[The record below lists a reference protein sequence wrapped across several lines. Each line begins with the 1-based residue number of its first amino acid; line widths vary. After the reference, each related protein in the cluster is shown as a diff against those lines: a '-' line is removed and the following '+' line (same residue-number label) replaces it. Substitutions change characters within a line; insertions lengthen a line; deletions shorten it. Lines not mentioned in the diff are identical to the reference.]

1 MDETVTLSIGE
12 LRKLVQS
19 ALRRGGVSERNAS
32 PIAETMVVC
41 ERDGVRSHGLLRLPG
56 FIRSVQTG
64 WADGR
69 VQPRMLETT
78 PSLCVVDAG
87 NGFAQ
92 VCLSHVRDGLM
103 QMARTAGVAVL
114 LTRNSHHFAALWPD
128 IEPFAEQGFIA
139 LTCVNSKKRMA
150 AWGGARPITGTN
162 AVAFACP
169 RGGRPPMVW
178 DQSSSVMSQGDLLLA
193 ARKGSAV
200 PLGAGCDANGDPTT
214 DPSAILDGGAILP
227 FGGHK
232 GASIAVMVEI
242 LAAAL
247 TGSPFGFE
255 DTSPGAAG
263 TTSKGGQFILLIDP
277 ERGNS
282 RFDAR
287 ANELMT
293 AIMGAGADRLPGDR
307 RYRHRLASIRDGVR
321 IARSD
326 FQSLL
331 EFAGAA
337 RG

>member
-1 MDETVTLSIGE
+1 
-12 LRKLVQS
+12 
-19 ALRRGGVSERNAS
+19 
-32 PIAETMVVC
+32 
-41 ERDGVRSHGLLRLPG
+41 
-56 FIRSVQTG
+56 
-64 WADGR
+64 
-69 VQPRMLETT
+69 
-78 PSLCVVDAG
+78 
-87 NGFAQ
+87 
-92 VCLSHVRDGLM
+92 
-103 QMARTAGVAVL
+103 
-114 LTRNSHHFAALWPD
+114 
-128 IEPFAEQGFIA
+128 
-139 LTCVNSKKRMA
+139 
-150 AWGGARPITGTN
+150 
-162 AVAFACP
+162 
-169 RGGRPPMVW
+169 MVW